1 MKVIVTANQK
11 GGVGKTATVVHLAF
25 DFAER
30 GLRVAVIDL
39 DTQGNASKTLG
50 AFDGGVKASAMFA
63 DGGVPVMDESGIG
76 LIASDAA
83 LADMDSHSYRES
95 GKAFARNLVALRQH
109 YDVVLLDTPPSLGV
123 TMVAALSVSDYVLSP
138 IELETYSLQGI
149 ERMVATIKNV
159 RKANKKLSFI
169 GMLPSKVDSRNPRQ
183 RRHLTELQRA
193 YPGLLIPAPVGLRSS
208 IAEALAT
215 GTPVWKNKKTAARNA
230 AKEVR
235 AMAEYVYTKME
246 TA

>member
-39 DTQGNASKTLG
+39 DTQGNATRTLR
-50 AFDGGVKASAMFA
+50 AFDGGVNASAMFD
-63 DGGVPVMDESGIG
+63 DGGIPVMADSGIG
-76 LIASDAA
+76 LIASDTA

-95 GKAFARNLVALRQH
+95 SKAFARNLSALTPH

-123 TMVAALSVSDYVLSP
+123 TMVASLSVSDFVLSP
-138 IELETYSLQGI
+138 IELEAYSLQGI
-149 ERMVATIKNV
+149 ERMVTTIKNV
-159 RKANKKLSFI
+159 RKANRKLSFI
-169 GMLPSKVDSRNPRQ
+169 GMMPSKVDSRNPRQ
-183 RRHLTELQRA
+183 RRHLAELERA
-193 YPGLLIPAPVGLRSS
+193 YPNLLIPAPVGLRSS

-215 GTPVWKNKKTAARNA
+215 GTPVWKSKKTAARKA